1 MQNQERTLAS
11 QLGPFFDQ
19 PPETPQEERAESIAN
34 QPILIISSD
43 SSTTDEEDDEEEEE
57 EEEDDTDEE
66 PVIFDTVRAPTNR
79 PQRQQLP
86 RLVSSIA
93 GYRSLSR
100 VSMNVYNQASTI
112 ADRCVRVY
120 NRISRKE
127 PKGQ

>member
-1 MQNQERTLAS
+1 LES
-11 QLGPFFDQ
+11 QLGPFFYQ
-19 PPETPQEERAESIAN
+19 PPETSQEERAESIAN
-34 QPILIISSD
+34 QPILIISGD
-43 SSTTDEEDDEEEEE
+43 SSTTDEEDGDEEENQEQQEE
-57 EEEDDTDEE
+57 AEEDDTDEE
-66 PVIFDTVRAPTNR
+66 PVIVDTLRTSTSR

-86 RLVSSIA
+86 RLVSNIA

-100 VSMNVYNQASTI
+100 VSINVYNQVSTI